1 MTVPASL
8 QPYVKVL
15 LIPELVHGI
24 AHYLRSFERHRARLI
39 SQAFHVAFSP
49 YIFLQ
54 LDHSLRVD
62 TGEQTASISQEQ
74 LATLG
79 YLVRKYST
87 KTFGNIKDDHPLANP
102 LLDVALEQ
110 CHHIQEVRVDWTGG
124 EHLQLHGT
132 PDLQT
137 IFSGFHQLKILHL
150 QMWRL
155 LCLDHVLPLV
165 ARAKLAHLESLTL
178 SSHRVY
184 PPHTISWGLLEET
197 LDSCPSL
204 RKLDLSSLQVNHWK
218 LNNPDWIGD
227 YSLGPNEIP
236 PFKTFPR
243 IESLRIHN
251 VFLMTK
257 GLVFLSLCFPR
268 LESLE
273 IDRCN
278 STWRDALF
286 DIVHPPPVPVNDQ
299 PIPEQDPE
307 AKYLSLPDLK
317 RLKISFPMH
326 FDTYRAPW
334 SLLRMVK
341 QTPSL
346 MSLDIDHV
354 HWTVFQLREMAE
366 YCSKPEVNQSFE
378 RLWVNMHLTGR
389 NTHWDLQ
396 SVLNLPCFHK
406 LKELNI
412 VKVRNTAL
420 KEIKRQEK
428 FGSALIDLLS
438 PSPLF
443 LLHNRRLS

>member
-1 MTVPASL
+1 MTIPASI
-8 QPYVKVL
+8 QPYAKVL
-15 LIPELVHGI
+15 LIPELVHSI
-24 AHYLRSFERHRARLI
+24 AYYLRPFQRHRARLI

-54 LDHSLRVD
+54 LDHSLRID

-87 KTFGNIKDDHPLANP
+87 RTFSIIEKYDHPLVNP
-102 LLDVALEQ
+102 LLNVALEQ
-110 CHHIQEVRVDWTGG
+110 CRHIQEVRVDWTGG
-124 EHLQLHGT
+124 EKPHMHGT
-132 PDLQT
+132 PDLQA

-155 LCLDHVLPLV
+155 PCLDHVLPLV
-165 ARAKLAHLESLTL
+165 TCAKLAYLESITL
-178 SSHRVY
+178 NFHRYY
-184 PPHTISWGLLEET
+184 PPHSISWASLEEA

-204 RKLDLSSLQVNHWK
+204 RKLDLSSLQVDHWK
-218 LNNPDWIGD
+218 LKNLNWVGD

-236 PFKTFPR
+236 PFKVFPR
-243 IESLRIHN
+243 MESLRIHTDY
-251 VFLMTK
+251 LMAK

-273 IDRCN
+273 IDRC
-278 STWRDALF
+278 SGTWRDALF
-286 DIVHPPPVPVNDQ
+286 DIVHPPPTPVNDQ
-299 PIPEQDPE
+299 PIPEPDPE
-307 AKYLSLPDLK
+307 ARYLSLPDLK
-317 RLKISFPMH
+317 RLKITFPSH

-346 MSLDIDHV
+346 MSLDINHV
-354 HWTVFQLREMAE
+354 HWTVFKLREMAE
-366 YCSKPEVNQSFE
+366 YCSKPEVNQSFA

-412 VKVRNTAL
+412 VKVR
-420 KEIKRQEK
+420 Q
-428 FGSALIDLLS
+428 
-438 PSPLF
+438 PL
-443 LLHNRRLS
+443 